1 MQMMEVA
8 KDSMESLYLKWK
20 DYADDNYYCLGA
32 LIKEKDK
39 YFFKIDKTEYEKAKE
54 MGLNPA
60 SLPFFPDKI
69 YESTEL
75 FEFFRMRIPEEE
87 LDDLYEFEY
96 LRKSK
101 GIIATDNFYLDER
114 KN

>member
-1 MQMMEVA
+1 MLRMEVA

-20 DYADDNYYCLGA
+20 DYAGENCYCLGA

-54 MGLNPA
+54 MGFNPA
-60 SLPFFPDKI
+60 SLPFLPNKI
-69 YESTEL
+69 YESIDL
-75 FEFFRMRIPEEE
+75 FEFFKMRIPEEE
-87 LDDLYEFEY
+87 YDELYEFEY
-96 LRKSK
+96 LRESK
-101 GIIATDNFYLDER
+101 GRIATDNFILDER